1 MAATHTATVVWT
13 RGTDDFLD
21 QRYHRSHQWRFDGG
35 ATVAA
40 SSSPL
45 VVPLPYS
52 DAAAVDPEEA
62 YQAAE
67 ILPCV
72 RTCSAAASAFFAAAF
87 RMLEVSP
94 QTRVF
99 SAAKHGFMLLFPSH
113 PPLQTDLPQAAQPR
127 EVVARHRQHKQL
139 IHFLDPAHQHLAH
152 VPHRLGPAKA
162 LFDQLSLSLR
172 DGVAFAVCDPVRHRR
187 LAP

>member
-1 MAATHTATVVWT
+1 MAAPHTATVVWT

-21 QRYHRSHQWRFDGG
+21 QRYHRSHQWQFDGG

-94 QTRVF
+94 KTCVF
-99 SAAKHGFMLLFPSH
+99 SAVQHGFLILFPLH
-113 PPLQTDLPQAAQPR
+113 LPLQTD
-127 EVVARHRQHKQL
+127 
-139 IHFLDPAHQHLAH
+139 
-152 VPHRLGPAKA
+152 
-162 LFDQLSLSLR
+162 
-172 DGVAFAVCDPVRHRR
+172 
-187 LAP
+187 